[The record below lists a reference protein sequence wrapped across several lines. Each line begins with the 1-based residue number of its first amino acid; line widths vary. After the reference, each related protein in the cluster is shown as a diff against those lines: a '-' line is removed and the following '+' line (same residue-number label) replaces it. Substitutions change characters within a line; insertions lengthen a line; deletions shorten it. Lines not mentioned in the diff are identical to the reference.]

1 MVLIVF
7 YKLLLCVYP
16 LPDIVLYSH
25 IHPRTETAFV
35 MLKKLNNHYSHQR
48 QRDILQHALQSSKG
62 HNKSGRAM
70 RL

>member
-1 MVLIVF
+1 MVSIVF

-25 IHPRTETAFV
+25 IYPRTETAIS

-48 QRDILQHALQSSKG
+48 QRDILQHTLQSSKG
-62 HNKSGRAM
+62 YNKSERAR